1 MKIFDIFKRL
11 SENNIRIV
19 ISKNILC
26 DGFCDG
32 FNAGHKCINWT
43 YGRMLTLQRNLV
55 EENSIKE
62 KSKWKHDA

>member
-19 ISKNILC
+19 ISKN
-26 DGFCDG
+26 FCEG